1 MSIMKQLIEQMIG
14 DYLNESYE
22 DDLVESIFEEVSE
35 ETWEAIEEAILN
47 ELSPELLK
55 RYKEKAGKHASELGS
70 KLDSAEKYSSG
81 NIKVKDY
88 GTLDK
93 LTNRTRGQSRA
104 FRKMTGTAR
113 VNASGP
119 ANDLRDLPA
128 ADFEKK
134 YRMTKAEWERKN
146 K

>member
-1 MSIMKQLIEQMIG
+1 MTIMKQLIESMIS
-14 DYLNESYE
+14 DYLEESYE
-22 DDLVESIFEEVSE
+22 DNLAESIFEEVSE

-47 ELSPELLK
+47 ELSPELLA
-55 RYKEKAGKHASELGS
+55 RYRKKAQKNASELGS
-70 KLDSAEKYSSG
+70 KLDSAEKTPSG
-81 NIKVKDY
+81 RVKVKDY

-104 FRKMTGTAR
+104 FRKMTGTAK

-119 ANDLRDLPA
+119 SNDFRDLS
-128 ADFEKK
+128 ADDFQKK
-134 YRMTKAEWERKN
+134 YRMSKAEWERKN